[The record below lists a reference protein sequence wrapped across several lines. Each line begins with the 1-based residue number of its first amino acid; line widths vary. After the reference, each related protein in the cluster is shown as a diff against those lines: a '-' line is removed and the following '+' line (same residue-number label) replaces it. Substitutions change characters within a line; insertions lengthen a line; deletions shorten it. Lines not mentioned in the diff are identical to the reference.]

1 MEPESKVLAL
11 FFENP
16 SREFYLRE
24 VGVRAKISV
33 GAAKKYLDKLAK
45 AGILSARRQGNMR
58 LFRANRESPA
68 YKQKKVAYTVERIV
82 SSGLLDALMR
92 FKPSSIVLYGSFARG
107 EDDEKSD
114 IDILVISESKTLP
127 RLPSLFGREVN
138 VLVYGEREWAR
149 KAKENKAFYDQVII
163 HGIPLYGKKPVVA

>member
-1 MEPESKVLAL
+1 MEPESKILTL

-16 SREFYLRE
+16 TGEFYLRE

-33 GAAKKYLDKLAK
+33 GAAKKYLDRLVK

-68 YKQKKVAYTVERIV
+68 YKQKKVAYAVEKIV
-82 SSGLLDALMR
+82 SSGLLAALMR
-92 FKPSSIVLYGSFARG
+92 STPSSIVLYGSFARG

-114 IDILVISESKTLP
+114 LDLLVISGSKTLP
-127 RLPSLFGREVN
+127 RLPTIFGREVN
-138 VLVYGEREWAR
+138 VLVYGGREWAK